1 LGAGVKQI
9 IKAILAQTPY
19 RIVRDRGANRFQ
31 AIEVTL
37 SGMRD
42 RGFSP
47 GLVIDAGAHL
57 GSFSL
62 AAKQI
67 FPAAQFHLVEP
78 QPACTQPLTAL
89 CAREGFTLHACA
101 LAERAGRVDMSRA
114 DTPNTGVHVQPDGG
128 AETVSVP
135 ARTLDGLFADLI
147 SRHSRVLLKL
157 DLQGYEL
164 HALRGATN
172 VLPHIEAI
180 LTEVSFFA
188 QAYEPSVAEL
198 LAFLDVA
205 GFQLYDVAALSGR
218 TRDNRLRQGDFVF
231 VRKGSALLKDGQ
243 WA

>member
-1 LGAGVKQI
+1 MKQI

-19 RIVRDRGANRFQ
+19 RIVRDNGANRFQ

-37 SGMRD
+37 RGMRD

-62 AAKQI
+62 AAKEI
-67 FPAAQFHLVEP
+67 FPAARFHLVEP
-78 QPACTQPLTAL
+78 QPACTQALTAL
-89 CAREGFTLHACA
+89 CAREGFIFHECA
-101 LAERAGRVDMSRA
+101 LAERAGRIDLSRA
-114 DTPNTGVHVQPDGG
+114 DTPNTGVHVRPDGG
-128 AETVSVP
+128 GETVSIV
-135 ARTLDGLFADLI
+135 ARTLDGLFADVI
-147 SRHSRVLLKL
+147 SRGSRVLLKL

-188 QAYEPSVAEL
+188 QTYEPSIAEL
-198 LAFLDVA
+198 LAFLDAA
-205 GFQLYDVAALSGR
+205 GFELYDVAALAGR

-231 VRKGSALLKDGQ
+231 IRKGSELLKDGQ